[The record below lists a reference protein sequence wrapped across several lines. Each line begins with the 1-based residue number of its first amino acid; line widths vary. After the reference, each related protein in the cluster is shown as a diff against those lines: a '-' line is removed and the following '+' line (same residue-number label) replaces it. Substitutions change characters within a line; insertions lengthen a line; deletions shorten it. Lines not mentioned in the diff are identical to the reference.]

1 MGKRILLG
9 SLVGSVVVFIVS
21 SIWHLTPGLGEIG
34 VKALPA
40 EETVLAGLSTS
51 IHEPGFYYFP
61 APNLAPGRTKEQKKA
76 DQAAYLEKYRRGPS
90 GGLVYRPRGEGG
102 EGLNF
107 GKLMA
112 YQFLFGLAGSFIVA
126 WLLATLALTAGST
139 TFGSRAWLALLFALF
154 GGIVY
159 ALPEWNWYGFP
170 ASYTIA
176 SIASMVVSWGIAGLA
191 MAAIVKR
198 PAAA

>member
-9 SLVGSVVVFIVS
+9 SLVGSVVVFVVS

-61 APNLAPGRTKEQKKA
+61 APNMAPGRTKEQRKA

-90 GGLVYRPRGEGG
+90 GGLVYRPGGEGG
-102 EGLNF
+102 EELNF

-112 YQFLFGLAGSFIVA
+112 YQFLFGLAGSFIIA
-126 WLLATLALTAGST
+126 WVLALTAGST
-139 TFGSRAWLALLFALF
+139 TFGSRAWLALLIALF

-176 SIASMVVSWGIAGLA
+176 SIASMLVSWGIAGLA

-198 PAAA
+198 PAAG

>member
-9 SLVGSVVVFIVS
+9 SLVGSVVVFVVS
-21 SIWHLTPGLGEIG
+21 AAWHMTPTLGEIG

-40 EETVLAGLSTS
+40 EDTVRAGLRTS
-51 IHEPGFYYFP
+51 LPDPGLYFFP
-61 APNLAPGRTKEQKKA
+61 APDMSAGRTKEKEKA
-76 DQAAYLEKYRRGPS
+76 DAAAYLEKYRSGPS
-90 GGLVYRPRGEGG
+90 GILVYHPGG
-102 EGLNF
+102 EELNF

-112 YQFLFGLAGSFIVA
+112 YQFLFGLAGSFVIA
-126 WLLATLALTAGST
+126 WILALTAGST
-139 TFGSRAWLALLFALF
+139 TFGSRACLVLLIALF

-159 ALPEWNWYGFP
+159 SLPEWNWYGFP

-176 SIASMVVSWGIAGLA
+176 SIAGMLVSWGIAGLA

-198 PAAA
+198 PATG

>member
-9 SLVGSVVVFIVS
+9 GLVGSVVVFVVS
-21 SIWHLTPGLGEIG
+21 AAWHMTPTLGEIG

-40 EETVLAGLSTS
+40 EDTVRAGLRTS
-51 IHEPGFYYFP
+51 LPEPGLYFFP
-61 APNLAPGRTKEQKKA
+61 APDMSAGRTKEKEKA
-76 DQAAYLEKYRRGPS
+76 DAAAYLEKFRSGPS
-90 GGLVYRPRGEGG
+90 GILVYHPGG
-102 EGLNF
+102 EELNF

-112 YQFLFGLAGSFIVA
+112 YQFLFGLAGSFVIA
-126 WLLATLALTAGST
+126 WILALTAGST
-139 TFGSRAWLALLFALF
+139 TFGSRACLVLLIALF

-159 ALPEWNWYGFP
+159 SLPEWNWYGFP

-176 SIASMVVSWGIAGLA
+176 SIAGMLVSWGIAGLA

-198 PAAA
+198 PATG

>member
-9 SLVGSVVVFIVS
+9 SLVGSVVVFVVS
-21 SIWHLTPGLGEIG
+21 AAWHMTPGLGQIG

-40 EETVLAGLSTS
+40 EDTVLAGLRTS
-51 IHEPGFYYFP
+51 LHEPGFYYFP
-61 APNLAPGRTKEQKKA
+61 APDMSAGRTKEQVKA
-76 DQAAYLEKYRRGPS
+76 DEAAYLERNRRGPS
-90 GGLVYRPRGEGG
+90 GILVYRPGSEGG
-102 EGLNF
+102 EELRF

-112 YQFLFGLAGSFIVA
+112 YQFLFGLAGSFIIA
-126 WLLATLALTAGST
+126 WILALTAGST
-139 TFGSRAWLALLFALF
+139 TFGSRAWLVLLIALF

-159 ALPEWNWYGFP
+159 ALPEWNWYGSP

-176 SIASMVVSWGIAGLA
+176 SIASMLVSWGIAGLA

-198 PAAA
+198 PAAG

>member
-34 VKALPA
+34 VKAQPG
-40 EETVLAGLSTS
+40 EDTVLAGLGASVR
-51 IHEPGFYYFP
+51 EPGFYYFP
-61 APNLAPGRTKEQKKA
+61 APNMSPGRTREEMKA
-76 DQAAYLEKYRRGPS
+76 DQAAYLERFRRGPS
-90 GGLVYRPRGEGG
+90 GILVYQPGG
-102 EGLNF
+102 EALNF

-112 YQFLFGLAGSFIVA
+112 YQFLFGLAASFVIA
-126 WLLATLALTAGST
+126 WILALTAGAT
-139 TFGSRAWLALLFALF
+139 TYGSRAWLVLLIALF

-176 SIASMVVSWGIAGLA
+176 SIASFLVSWGIAGLA
-191 MAAIVKR
+191 MAGIVKR

>member
-9 SLVGSVVVFIVS
+9 SLVGSVVVFVVS
-21 SIWHLTPGLGEIG
+21 AAWHMTPTLGEIG

-40 EETVLAGLSTS
+40 EDTVRAGLRTS
-51 IHEPGFYYFP
+51 LPDPGLYFFP
-61 APNLAPGRTKEQKKA
+61 APDMSAGRTKEKEKA
-76 DQAAYLEKYRRGPS
+76 DAAAYLEKYRSGPS
-90 GGLVYRPRGEGG
+90 GILVYHPGG
-102 EGLNF
+102 EELNF

-112 YQFLFGLAGSFIVA
+112 YQFLFGLAGSFVIA
-126 WLLATLALTAGST
+126 WILALTAGST
-139 TFGSRAWLALLFALF
+139 TYGSRACLVLLIALF

-159 ALPEWNWYGFP
+159 SLPEWNWYGFP

-176 SIASMVVSWGIAGLA
+176 SIAGMLVSWGIAGLA

-198 PAAA
+198 PATG